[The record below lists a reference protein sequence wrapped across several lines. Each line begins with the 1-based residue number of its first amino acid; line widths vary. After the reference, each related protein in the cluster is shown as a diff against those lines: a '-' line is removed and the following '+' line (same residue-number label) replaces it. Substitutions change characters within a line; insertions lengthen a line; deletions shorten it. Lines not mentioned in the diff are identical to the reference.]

1 MGRSVSAG
9 SQCGLASTQVIIWV
23 SLMRRLPHQNSPC
36 IPRPGF
42 LHPATLRCV
51 PCDPSLFAP
60 CLLGGARTPQAK
72 LTAPRRG
79 GRKSQGTRHWA
90 GVNRKCATPCRTH
103 LCVPISH
110 VCSWLARHSGLQTP
124 RCSRTVRHPL
134 VHCLMHVPKLFKAS
148 AASETDW
155 LRAPHVVSH
164 TCAVHPPVGNTEMRY
179 QLRLWS

>member
-110 VCSWLARHSGLQTP
+110 VCSWLARHSGGCRHLAVQEQSVTPLYTASCMSPNFLKPLRPVKQTGF
-124 RCSRTVRHPL
+124 
-134 VHCLMHVPKLFKAS
+134 VPP
-148 AASETDW
+148 TW
-155 LRAPHVVSH
+155 
-164 TCAVHPPVGNTEMRY
+164 
-179 QLRLWS
+179 